1 MTTMLLSTSMP
12 TPSARPD
19 SEMMFS
25 VTSVKYISVM
35 AHIRLNGMLHA
46 TINVGFAV
54 LEEKGQHDD
63 GPAGRPTAD
72 WKGRAHPPMSM

>member
-46 TINVGFAV
+46 TINVGFAS
-54 LEEKGQHDD
+54 LRK
-63 GPAGRPTAD
+63 
-72 WKGRAHPPMSM
+72 K

>member
-1 MTTMLLSTSMP
+1 MLLSTSMP

-46 TINVGFAV
+46 TINVGFASLRKKISTMMASRPPHSR
-54 LEEKGQHDD
+54 LE
-63 GPAGRPTAD
+63 RTLPTT
-72 WKGRAHPPMSM
+72 MSM